1 MNGNNEPK
9 LRKDHVA
16 DNAPTDISQ
25 LKNAYAAL
33 HALRASRVDASS
45 AEDETKLL
53 ALLKTAA
60 VPQDALY
67 LASVWD
73 TVVQNGYLK
82 QEFIDQ
88 HVAVISAASLASV
101 AVQRLAAEESAVE
114 IVSFTEWWKENK
126 NLFRGVLPELIAL
139 AGYLRALQVAG
150 HRLAEQSKMA
160 DFISELFE
168 DGANDIDG
176 SDLQDLGEKHGILIP
191 TVHHEPCC
199 NGDDEDDECICAQVF
214 SEEQFK
220 DGVTCYRLADWLVY
234 KRAAI

>member
-1 MNGNNEPK
+1 MNENSELKSNY
-9 LRKDHVA
+9 KDQIA
-16 DNAPTDISQ
+16 DNAQTDIGQ
-25 LKNAYAAL
+25 LKNAYDAL
-33 HALRASRVDASS
+33 QASRASRVDASS
-45 AEDETKLL
+45 GEDETKIL
-53 ALLKTAA
+53 AFLKTAA

-82 QEFIDQ
+82 REFIDQ

-101 AVQRLAAEESAVE
+101 AIQRLAAEESAVK

-126 NLFRGVLPELIAL
+126 KHFRGVTPELIAL
-139 AGYLRALQVAG
+139 AGYMRGLKVAG

-160 DFISELFE
+160 NFISELFE
-168 DGANDIDG
+168 DGTNDIDG
-176 SDLQDLGEKHGILIP
+176 SDLQDLGKKHGILIP

-199 NGDDEDDECICAQVF
+199 SGDDEDDECVCAQVF

-220 DGVTCYRLADWLVY
+220 EGVTCYRLADWLVDS
-234 KRAAI
+234 ATI